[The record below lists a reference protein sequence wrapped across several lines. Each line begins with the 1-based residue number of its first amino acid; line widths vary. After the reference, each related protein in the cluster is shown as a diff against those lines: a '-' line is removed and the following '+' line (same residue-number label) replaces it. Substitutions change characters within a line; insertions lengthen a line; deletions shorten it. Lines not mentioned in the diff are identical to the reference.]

1 MDDTRSMTSRTSE
14 VKVAAADGDDEDDDA
29 VKVSSVFRLMCGF
42 ISYDLF
48 EGRVITAR
56 ARGPIADSPD
66 FTRNH
71 SRLISF
77 YLCLRYASHTQSS
90 LYPFPDEII
99 HAGYSYQGSSYFK
112 CSSVP
117 QIHFETLQPALK
129 FKYLSGRFCETCGIH
144 ATS

>member
-1 MDDTRSMTSRTSE
+1 MTSRTSE

-77 YLCLRYASHTQSS
+77 LLSLASIRKSHTAFSPGRGRTLYMPDIHTSS
-90 LYPFPDEII
+90 APL
-99 HAGYSYQGSSYFK
+99 SS
-112 CSSVP
+112 
-117 QIHFETLQPALK
+117 K
-129 FKYLSGRFCETCGIH
+129 FIS
-144 ATS
+144 